1 MKTYLITGGAGFIG
15 SSLSERLIKE
25 ENRVVAIDNFCDFY
39 NPTIKENNVKELI
52 KNSNF
57 KLYRN
62 DIRDRESVKKI
73 FEENNI
79 DIVMHLAAMAGVR
92 PSIENPVLYQEVNCM
107 GTQNILEEM
116 KAHNVKNLVM
126 ASSSSVYGNCK
137 EVPFKENMI
146 VDFAISPYAATKK
159 ANEVMTH
166 VYHKLFDM
174 NVIMLRFFTV
184 YGPKQRPD
192 LAINKFTRLMLEDK
206 EIPMFGDGTTSR
218 DYTYIDDIVD
228 GIIRSCNYVENNND
242 VYEILNLG
250 NSSPVSLKEMINTIG
265 QAIGVNPKIKQL
277 PMQPGDVDRTFADI
291 SKAKKLIGYN
301 PKTSF
306 KEGIEN
312 FVEWYKI
319 NKDLYI

>member
-1 MKTYLITGGAGFIG
+1 MKTYFITGGAGFIG
-15 SSLSERLIKE
+15 STLSQKLIEQGNK
-25 ENRVVAIDNFCDFY
+25 VVTIDNFCDFY
-39 NPTIKENNVKELI
+39 NPKIKEDNVKELLQ
-52 KNSNF
+52 NENF
-57 KLYRN
+57 KLYRA
-62 DIRDRESVKKI
+62 DIRDRQAIKEI
-73 FEENNI
+73 FDENNI

-92 PSIENPVLYQEVNCM
+92 PSIENPILYQEVNCM

-116 KAHNVKNLVM
+116 REHDVKNGVF

-137 EVPFKENMI
+137 EVPFREDMI
-146 VDFAISPYAATKK
+146 VDYAISPYAATKK
-159 ANEVMTH
+159 ANEVMAH

-174 NVIMLRFFTV
+174 NIIMLRFFTV

-228 GIIRSCNYVENNND
+228 GIIKSCKYCMNNKK

-250 NSSPVSLKEMINTIG
+250 NSSPTTLKEMINIIG
-265 QAIGVNPKIKQL
+265 EVLGREPKIKQM
-277 PMQPGDVDRTFADI
+277 PMQPGDVERTYADI
-291 SKAKKLIGYN
+291 SKTKKLIGYQ
-301 PKTSF
+301 PKTTF

-312 FVEWYKI
+312 FVKWYKE
-319 NKDLYI
+319 NENLYK